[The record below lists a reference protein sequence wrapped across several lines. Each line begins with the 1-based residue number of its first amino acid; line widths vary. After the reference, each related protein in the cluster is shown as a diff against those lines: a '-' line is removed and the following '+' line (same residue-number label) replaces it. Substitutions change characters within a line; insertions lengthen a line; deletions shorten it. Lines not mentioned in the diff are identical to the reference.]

1 MAVKCFS
8 YSNNNHLYLVFLFK
22 DNEMTDEPAKKRQKS
37 ENEVTD
43 IILLSTNDHE
53 EQDNQLDKQIEQEE
67 NKADNI
73 VIKDLM
79 GSVRP
84 EPNKVSN
91 SFVFINH
98 FNRIR
103 K

>member
-1 MAVKCFS
+1 
-8 YSNNNHLYLVFLFK
+8 
-22 DNEMTDEPAKKRQKS
+22 MTDEPPKKRQKS
-37 ENEVTD
+37 ENE
-43 IILLSTNDHE
+43 IINPICSPTILHEDEEDH
-53 EQDNQLDKQIEQEE
+53 NQLDQQIEHEE
-67 NKADNI
+67 SKADNI

-91 SFVFINH
+91 SFVFTNH